1 MKGNLETSS
10 SSRARGLWVESWGVL
25 QRGLLGG
32 GEVGVGIELRDDG
45 NSIIVRIEMLVEVEV
60 VGAEVVTLNLGSLLF
75 LMRVL

>member
-1 MKGNLETSS
+1 M
-10 SSRARGLWVESWGVL
+10 
-25 QRGLLGG
+25 LGG